1 MTGPLADA
9 PVRDLVRDAHDLT
22 LLVEAGAGTGKTTV
36 LVERVLALVATGRVR
51 LRRLAA
57 ITFTEAAASELRD
70 RVREALERAVAGAG
84 LPDAHPIDDAGRR
97 RCEQALAELDDA
109 AIGTLHGFAQRILAE
124 HPLESGLPPA
134 FEVAGEIEASIAFDE
149 RWAAFAD
156 RLLDDPALEAT
167 LLEAFTLGLRLDWL
181 RALARRL
188 HDHHDRLLDAPFG
201 AHHPGG
207 LRPVDPEPVLGPL
220 RAALAHR
227 VSCTDPDDKLAL
239 HLERLAGHARTLEAA
254 DDDLERLDLLA
265 RGPGLA
271 TRYGRSG
278 NWPDV
283 TLVRGL
289 LAWAEEA
296 RAELLARR
304 RAAVIGPLAAA
315 VRADVLDAAEARRR
329 AGVLGFHDLLVLAR
343 QLLREDPVAR
353 RRVAERFDCLLVDE
367 MQDTDP
373 IQVELAVLLATDDP
387 GAGSRPWSAVP
398 LEPGRLFFVGDP
410 KQSIYRFRR
419 ADVTLYERVRAL
431 LGTGAV
437 ALQVN
442 FRSVPG
448 ILDWVNHVFAILM
461 GGDDRS
467 LQAAYVPL
475 VAHRPAP
482 DDPTPPVAVVG
493 GPADE
498 PVGTVRARAAEELA
512 ALLRSVQRGE
522 WSVTDP
528 DTGEI
533 RPARLADTAV
543 LLPTRT
549 ALSTIETALERAGVP
564 ARVESQSL
572 VYATAEVRDLLAVL
586 QAVDDP
592 TDEVALV
599 AALRGPAFGCTD
611 ADLAAFRLAG
621 GRWDHRRPPPAALA
635 PEHPVPR
642 ALGTLRALHEAHVWE
657 TVSETVG
664 RVVRELRFFET
675 ALAHHRPRD
684 HWRRLRFLQEQ
695 ARAFVEAQGGGL
707 RDFVGWVERQAAE
720 GARVDETVVPEP
732 DDDAVRILTVHGAKG
747 LEFPIVLLAGLEAE
761 DRDES
766 PPALWSEEGRMEV
779 RVGTKETS
787 FATPGYDD
795 LAAGESAQ
803 AAAERIRLLY
813 VAATRARDHLVVF
826 LHHRVAG
833 RCHASRLWEVLEGSP
848 HRRLAPGVPAGPPP
862 AAVTAAPRPMDEEE
876 RAAWLTDR
884 ARRLARAGR
893 PASIAATALP
903 VHPVPA
909 AGRAEERADER
920 ADRVGVEQADEGV
933 DESVE
938 DAETRPPWR
947 RGRAGTSLGR
957 AVHAVLQTVDLA
969 SGADLEETA
978 RAQARAEGIPDREG
992 EVRALV
998 AGVLGSPIVRE
1009 AVAGGRFWREVPVAA
1024 PVGDVVLE
1032 GFVDLLV
1039 EGPDGLVVV
1048 DYKTDRLD
1056 TEAAV
1061 DAAADRYRLQI
1072 GAYALAL
1079 EKALGRT
1086 VSRGVLVFARP
1097 GRAVE
1102 RDVGDVRAAA
1112 TDALAA
1118 ATAASATP

>member
-419 ADVTLYERVRAL
+419 ADVTLYERVRAAGNGSRGPAGQL
-431 LGTGAV
+431 PFRPGDPRLGEPRVRDPDGGRRPIPPGRLRPARRPPPGSRRPDPARGRRRRSRRRASRHRPGPRRRGA
-437 ALQVN
+437 
-442 FRSVPG
+442 G
-448 ILDWVNHVFAILM
+448 
-461 GGDDRS
+461 
-467 LQAAYVPL
+467 
-475 VAHRPAP
+475 RPAP
-482 DDPTPPVAVVG
+482 
-493 GPADE
+493 
-498 PVGTVRARAAEELA
+498 VRARRRVVRDRPRHRRDPTGPARRHRRAAA
-512 ALLRSVQRGE
+512 
-522 WSVTDP
+522 DP
-528 DTGEI
+528 D
-533 RPARLADTAV
+533 RPEHHRDSPRAGRRPGPRREPVARLRHGRGARPPRGA
-543 LLPTRT
+543 
-549 ALSTIETALERAGVP
+549 AGRRRP
-564 ARVESQSL
+564 HRRGGS
-572 VYATAEVRDLLAVL
+572 R
-586 QAVDDP
+586 
-592 TDEVALV
+592 
-599 AALRGPAFGCTD
+599 RGPAGPG
-611 ADLAAFRLAG
+611 LRV
-621 GRWDHRRPPPAALA
+621 HRRRPRRVPPRGRPLGPPEASPAALA